1 MENTLL
7 DALYNDLI
15 NLDEQAGCFDEET
28 NALIDKQRQS
38 IFTQIKELEL
48 DKVA

>member
-1 MENTLL
+1 MKNTLL

-15 NLDEQAGCFDEET
+15 NLDEQAGCFDEEN

-38 IFTQIKELEL
+38 IFNQIKELEL
-48 DKVA
+48 GKVA